1 MGKMVLELQKD
12 IIENKEDLLSIL
24 RKAKVISVKLGLDDF
39 TKWIDLELNGYQNF
53 SDIPEYRNVIGEVKA
68 KNPYH
73 GLIPVMMPS
82 SIAEKLN
89 SRKLFNPISELIGL
103 IGNDKTISMAIPSE
117 ISELL
122 CKNSGV
128 HFPCYFIIP
137 SNSILG
143 IIESVKNHL
152 LEWCL
157 KLEKDG
163 ILGSEFEF
171 DEIEKAKAKNIPQQ
185 INYYGTIVNGNISNS
200 QVVSGNNNSNNVNIN
215 DLSKMIDEINDS
227 IKNEIINENDKR
239 DALEILEDIR
249 DSIKKDKKKSI
260 IKSAFNGLKDF
271 LLNVGANVTAAI
283 ITAKMNGLL

>member
-39 TKWIDLELNGYQNF
+39 AKWIDLELNGYQNF

-68 KNPYH
+68 KNPYY

-82 SIAEKLN
+82 SIAEQLN

-163 ILGSEFEF
+163 ILGSEYEF

-239 DALEILEDIR
+239 EALEILEDIR